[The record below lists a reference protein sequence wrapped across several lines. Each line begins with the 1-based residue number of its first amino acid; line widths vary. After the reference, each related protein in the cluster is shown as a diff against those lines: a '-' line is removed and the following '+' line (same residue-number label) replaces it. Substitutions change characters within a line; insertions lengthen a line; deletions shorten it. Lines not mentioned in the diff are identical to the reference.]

1 MVELDCKDLLQS
13 KSFYAS
19 MNIATPFHNKIL
31 LIVAAMHVILSK
43 YLYANTF
50 EKNSTCGF
58 FNNI

>member
-1 MVELDCKDLLQS
+1 MVGLDFKDLLQS
-13 KSFYAS
+13 KSFYTS

-50 EKNSTCGF
+50 EKNSTFVF
-58 FNNI
+58 F